1 MEIGGAEFVMG
12 VSKDTNAPDDFTMAL
27 KLVVYG
33 MDSMETA
40 QTVFEKLSQTLLSM
54 DSQLELSE
62 IKGDQTHIN

>member
-12 VSKDTNAPDDFTMAL
+12 VSKDTNDPHDFTMAL

>member
-12 VSKDTNAPDDFTMAL
+12 VSKDTNDPDDFTMAL
-27 KLVVYG
+27 KLEVYG

>member
-12 VSKDTNAPDDFTMAL
+12 VSKDTTDPDDVTMAL